1 MVYLFIKYKLHLYI
15 NIVWNK
21 IIDFYRSNLFAIIK
35 KFKII
40 EFANNIKGSM
50 ALSAALL
57 AIPLL
62 ILVGSSVDLVQVN
75 SLRTELQNATDGAA
89 LAAART
95 SNSVTDASKK
105 AAYNVLIA
113 NLSVQKYKDIEA
125 TLTESDTEVG
135 HQLNYSVYAK
145 YKTLFVG
152 IFGVDTLD
160 VSAKASAVSGT
171 KGAEVVF
178 VLDTTGSMAE
188 NGKMS
193 QLKSSVNSA
202 LNGILNTSGQNIN
215 DVKVGVVPFNTQ
227 VRINPDTSANWINW
241 GTADVWEY
249 CNYADRTRSIWPQC
263 PIFWYNLD
271 ALCVSAPNEMECRNN
286 AIFYD
291 RPIYGNNTS
300 GYFYEQIAK
309 SYVATGSTY
318 AIQSH
323 RMLYKWTN
331 SAWTLLR
338 TDETGDHYGWVGGQS
353 WMTDDSQTDL
363 SGQPTTIA
371 MTTAPTYVDNSGKT
385 QNFNKLNPFYFDM
398 RYYDGTGTLNG
409 TPVGD
414 IWYANGYGPA
424 QEKTWNYTIY
434 GNNVPRRTRMPATT
448 DQRDKWQGCMID
460 RNQDYDV
467 SAISPVVSNTN
478 TYYYA
483 RRCQDLPLEPILG
496 LTNNI
501 ENVRTKINALQ
512 PAGFTNIGIGVQWGM
527 EVLSDTA
534 PFTEGSIWGEKHHAK
549 YMVLVTDGYNNK
561 NRFTTNV
568 SDVDKRTE
576 KACINAKAKG
586 IEIFVVRLEQGDTNL
601 LKNCATR
608 PGNFYDLNNA
618 SSLPDAMKNIFTSIN
633 DLRLVR

>member
-1 MVYLFIKYKLHLYI
+1 MYIIDKLNLCI
-15 NIVWNK
+15 DNIRKK
-21 IIDFYRSNLFAIIK
+21 IIDNYFSKLFNAAQINKATNFIC
-35 KFKII
+35 
-40 EFANNIKGSM
+40 ATKGSM
-50 ALSAALL
+50 SLSAALL
-57 AIPLL
+57 VIPLL
-62 ILVGSSVDLVQVN
+62 MLIGSSVDLVKLN
-75 SLRTELQNATDGAA
+75 SLRTELQNATDAAA
-89 LAAART
+89 LTAART

-113 NLSVQKYKDIEA
+113 NLASNKFQNIEA
-125 TLTESDTEVG
+125 ELGESDTDLG
-135 HQLNYSVYAK
+135 HQLNYNVEAQ
-145 YKTLFVG
+145 YKTIFVA
-152 IFGVDTLD
+152 IFGVNTIDL
-160 VSAKASAVSGT
+160 SAKASAVSGT

-188 NGKMS
+188 NDKMS

-202 LNGILNTSGQNIN
+202 LNGILNSSGQNIN

-227 VRINPDTSANWINW
+227 VRITPDTSASWINW

-249 CNYADRTRSIWPQC
+249 CDYADRTRAIWPQC

-271 ALCVSAPNEMECRNN
+271 ALCVSAPNEIECRNN

-331 SAWTLLR
+331 SAWTLIR

-353 WMTDDSQTDL
+353 WLTDDSQSDL

-371 MTTAPTYVDNSGKT
+371 ITTAPTYADSSGKT
-385 QNFNKLNPFYFDM
+385 QNFNRLNPFYFDM

-414 IWYANGYGPA
+414 IWYANGYGA
-424 QEKTWNYTIY
+424 VQAKTWNYTIY
-434 GNNVPRRTRMPATT
+434 GNGVSRRTRMPATT

-467 SAISPVVSNTN
+467 SALSPVLANTN
-478 TYYYA
+478 SYYYA

-501 ENVRTKINALQ
+501 ANVRTKINALQ
-512 PAGFTNIGIGVQWGM
+512 PAGFTNIAIGVQWGM
-527 EVLSDTA
+527 EVLSDSV
-534 PFTEGSIWGEKHHAK
+534 PFAEGSVWGEKHHAK

-576 KACINAKAKG
+576 KACANAKAKG

-608 PGNFYDLNNA
+608 AGNFYDLSNA
-618 SSLPDAMKNIFTSIN
+618 NSLPDAMKNIFTSIN